1 MKNFL
6 TIMVS
11 SFITGLGI
19 LFLYN
24 GKLNGT
30 ESVVLILGGVLI
42 GLIVYFSSEI
52 QEFSI
57 AGNAVKFKELRGE
70 ALKTIDELK
79 QARAETFRLMLVQV
93 LKFGGGYGGS
103 SIVEPRVKDFLNI
116 YDVIVKFGCVDDLS
130 DDIKKALCVL
140 IAEQYNKLDFIHKTG
155 ARAPNDSLDGL
166 WQPQDLYIQLK
177 DQMIDDLR
185 SGKTSKPDF
194 LQVKTD
200 VMNAVDSY
208 KELYSIYKKLKF

>member
-1 MKNFL
+1 M
-6 TIMVS
+6 
-11 SFITGLGI
+11 
-19 LFLYN
+19 
-24 GKLNGT
+24 
-30 ESVVLILGGVLI
+30 
-42 GLIVYFSSEI
+42 
-52 QEFSI
+52 
-57 AGNAVKFKELRGE
+57 
-70 ALKTIDELK
+70 
-79 QARAETFRLMLVQV
+79 
-93 LKFGGGYGGS
+93 
-103 SIVEPRVKDFLNI
+103 
-116 YDVIVKFGCVDDLS
+116 S

-140 IAEQYNKLDFIHKTG
+140 IAAQYNKLDFIHKTG

>member
-116 YDVIVKFGCVDDLS
+116 YDVIVKFGCVDD
-130 DDIKKALCVL
+130 
-140 IAEQYNKLDFIHKTG
+140 
-155 ARAPNDSLDGL
+155 
-166 WQPQDLYIQLK
+166 
-177 DQMIDDLR
+177 
-185 SGKTSKPDF
+185 
-194 LQVKTD
+194 
-200 VMNAVDSY
+200 
-208 KELYSIYKKLKF
+208 